1 MYMLSDYPVA
11 AILPAVDMARAK
23 DFYQNKLGL
32 KLQPMPME
40 DPMIFEAG
48 AGTSLVIYHK
58 SEGTK
63 AEHTVAGFNVKELEQ
78 LIETLSAKGVVFE
91 DYDMPGLKT
100 VDHIMDYG
108 GIKSAWFKD
117 SEGNILALNQM

>member
-1 MYMLSDYPVA
+1 MLSDSPAA
-11 AILPAVDMARAK
+11 AILPAMDMARAK

-32 KLQPMPME
+32 KLTPMPME

-48 AGTSLVIYHK
+48 KGTTIVVYHRA
-58 SEGTK
+58 EGTK
-63 AEHTVAGFNVKELEQ
+63 AEHTAAGFLVDDVAATIKDLE
-78 LIETLSAKGVVFE
+78 AKGVVFE

-108 GIKSAWFKD
+108 QGKSAWFKD
-117 SEGNILALNQM
+117 TEGNILAINQM

>member
-1 MYMLSDYPVA
+1 MLTDSPVSA
-11 AILPAVDMARAK
+11 VLPAMDMARAK

-32 KLQPMPME
+32 KLMPMPMD

-48 AGTSLVIYHK
+48 DKTALVVYHRA
-58 SEGTK
+58 EGTK
-63 AEHTVAGFNVKELEQ
+63 AEHTVAGFNVSDVAATIKELG
-78 LIETLSAKGVVFE
+78 AKGVVFE

-108 GIKSAWFKD
+108 SAKSAWFKD
-117 SEGNILALNQM
+117 TEGNIIAVNQM